1 MQFVIGIDSG
11 GTHYRLKAADLEGN
25 VMGSFVGVPANHY
38 YMTHEEMLGRINE
51 NIDNLLATFG
61 GSRKDVK
68 ALVCGSTG
76 VDSQEDKAK
85 LQSAYEGLPGL
96 CCPMRIMNDAELAHY
111 TVTGGQGI
119 LIISGTGSIAYG
131 CNSKGETARCGG
143 WLFTILG
150 DEGSGS
156 WISRRALRHLGRF
169 FDGAV
174 GESPLVGLLRQELD
188 VNSREDL
195 NALAHRM
202 GMQPWFTPALGKTV
216 NDAVLLGDAEA
227 VSILECAAAH
237 IFGIVR
243 DLALE
248 LYPTKEQQTFNLGL
262 WGSTLLLSDVLK
274 KRFLHLV
281 LTEFPETNICLTE
294 KESIDGAIELA
305 LKLHNETI

>member
-1 MQFVIGIDSG
+1 
-11 GTHYRLKAADLEGN
+11 
-25 VMGSFVGVPANHY
+25 
-38 YMTHEEMLGRINE
+38 
-51 NIDNLLATFG
+51 
-61 GSRKDVK
+61 
-68 ALVCGSTG
+68 
-76 VDSQEDKAK
+76 
-85 LQSAYEGLPGL
+85 
-96 CCPMRIMNDAELAHY
+96 MNDAELAHY

-174 GESPLVGLLRQELD
+174 GESPLVGLLRHELD

-216 NDAVLLGDAEA
+216 NDAVLLGDSEA

-274 KRFLHLV
+274 QRFLHLV
-281 LTEFPETNICLTE
+281 LAEFPAASICLTE